1 MLKLIIKSTLI
12 YFFLT
17 NLLLSAVINK
27 IDINGNKRISKDSI
41 IIFSKIDIGSEYSDD
56 LINNSLKNLYD
67 TNFFENIKI
76 SFDQNTLYINL
87 IENPIIEELE
97 ITGIKK
103 QSFLDFVKENIYLK
117 ERVSFNEFYLKRDIN
132 LINNI
137 LKTNGYY
144 FSKID
149 TSFTKNDELNS
160 LKLKINVDL
169 GDKAKIK
176 KISFIGNK
184 IFKDKKL
191 LEIIASEEH
200 KFWKFI
206 SNKVYLNQNL
216 IDLDIRLLDNF
227 YKNRGY
233 YNVKVLDNFVELDK
247 SDSSFSLRYN
257 IDAGKKFI
265 FDKFSLS
272 LPPDYEKKDFEKINN
287 IFIKNTSKDYSL
299 STINN
304 ILDEIESIASMRLYD
319 FIDVSVEENII
330 DENKLDLNFIVSDS
344 EKKYVE
350 RINITGNYQTV
361 EEVIRN
367 ELTVD
372 EGDPLN
378 NLLYIKSINDIRSLR
393 IFKKVESTID
403 DGSNESLKI
412 INIDVEEQPT
422 GEISLAAGYGTNGVT
437 TGGSVREKNF
447 GGEAVDLNS
456 NFEISE
462 DSIKGQIGYSK
473 PNFAYTDNTLFTSI
487 RSINSDFLTI
497 YGYESK
503 ELGLSVG
510 TRFEQYE
517 NLFFSPEFDL
527 TVEDLETNKTASDNI
542 KKQEGSYTDL
552 YFNYGLDYDRRDKSF
567 NTKEGFVTSFSQE
580 LPVVSKNNEISN
592 ILIFTK
598 YKELNKS
605 SEMVGKA
612 SVFLKAINTID
623 GSDVRISKRGNVPY
637 GRLRGFEKGKV
648 GPIDNNDYIGGNYI
662 STLNLSTNIP
672 GILSTI
678 EILDFNYFIDIANIW
693 GVDYDSSLDN
703 SKIRSSTGIG
713 LNVLT
718 PIGPLSFSL
727 SQPIT
732 KASSDKTES
741 FRFNLGTTF

>member
-1 MLKLIIKSTLI
+1 MLKLILKSTLV

-17 NLLLSAVINK
+17 NVLLSDVINK

-41 IIFSKIDIGSEYSDD
+41 IIFSKIDIGSKYSDD
-56 LINNSLKNLYD
+56 LLNNSLKNLYD
-67 TNFFENIKI
+67 TNFFENIEI
-76 SFDQNTLYINL
+76 SFDGNTLFINL
-87 IENPIIEELE
+87 KENPIIEELE

-103 QSFLDFVKENIYLK
+103 ESFLDFIKENIYLK
-117 ERVSFNEFYLKRDIN
+117 ERVSFNEFYLKKDIN

-144 FSKID
+144 FSNID
-149 TSFTKNDELNS
+149 TSSIKNDDLNS
-160 LKLKINVDL
+160 LKLKINIDL
-169 GDKAKIK
+169 GERAKIK
-176 KISFIGNK
+176 NISFIGNK

-191 LEIIASEEH
+191 LEVIASEEH

-216 IDLDIRLLDNF
+216 IDLDTRLLNNF

-233 YNVKVLDNFVELDK
+233 YNVKILDNFVELDK
-247 SDSSFSLRYN
+247 SNSSFSLRYN

-272 LPPDYEKKDFEKINN
+272 LPPDYEKNDFEKINK
-287 IFIKNTSKDYSL
+287 IFSKNTSKDYSL
-299 STINN
+299 DIINK
-304 ILDEIESIASMRLYD
+304 ILDEIETIASLRLYD

-344 EKKYVE
+344 KKFYVE

-378 NLLYIKSINDIRSLR
+378 NLLYNKSINDIRSLR
-393 IFKKVESTID
+393 IFKTVEPTIE
-403 DGSNESLKI
+403 DGSNENLKI

-437 TGGSVREKNF
+437 TGGSLREKNF
-447 GGEAVDLNS
+447 GGEAIDLNS

-462 DSIKGQIGYSK
+462 ERIKGQIGYSK

-487 RSINSDFLTI
+487 RSINSDFLSV
-497 YGYESK
+497 YGYESN

-517 NLFFSPEFDL
+517 NLFFSPEVDFKI
-527 TVEDLETNKTASDNI
+527 EDLSTNTTASNNI
-542 KKQEGSYTDL
+542 KKQEGNYTDL
-552 YFNYGLDYDRRDKSF
+552 YFNYGLDYDLRDSSY
-567 NTKEGFVTSFSQE
+567 NTKEGYVTSFNQE
-580 LPVVSKNNEISN
+580 LPVVSNNNEISN
-592 ILIFTK
+592 ALTFTK

-612 SVFLKAINTID
+612 SLYLKAVNTLD
-623 GSDVRISKRGNVPY
+623 GSDVRISKRANVPY
-637 GRLRGFEKGKV
+637 NRLRGFEKGKV
-648 GPIDNNDYIGGNYI
+648 GPVDNNDYIGGNYI

-672 GILSTI
+672 GIFSTI
-678 EILDFNYFIDIANIW
+678 EILDFNYFIDVANVW

-718 PIGPLSFSL
+718 PVGPLSFSL

>member
-1 MLKLIIKSTLI
+1 MFKLILKSTLV

-17 NLLLSAVINK
+17 NLLLSAVIDK

-41 IIFSKIDIGSEYSDD
+41 IIFSKINIGSEYSDD

-67 TNFFENIKI
+67 TNFFENIEI
-76 SFDQNTLYINL
+76 SFDQKTLYINL

-103 QSFLDFVKENIYLK
+103 KSFLDFVKENIYLK
-117 ERVSFNEFYLKRDIN
+117 ERVSFNKFYLKRDIN

-160 LKLKINVDL
+160 LKLKINIDL

-191 LEIIASEEH
+191 LEVIASEEH

-216 IDLDIRLLDNF
+216 IDLDVRLLNNF

-233 YNVKVLDNFVELDK
+233 YNVKVLNNFVELDK

-257 IDAGKKFI
+257 VDSGKKFL

-272 LPPDYEKKDFEKINN
+272 LPLDYERKDFEKIDK

-299 STINN
+299 DTINK
-304 ILDEIESIASMRLYD
+304 ILDEIETIASMRLYD

-378 NLLYIKSINDIRSLR
+378 NLLYNKSINDIRSLR
-393 IFKKVESTID
+393 IFKKVEPTIE
-403 DGSNESLKI
+403 DGSDENLKI

-437 TGGSVREKNF
+437 TGGSIREKNF
-447 GGEAVDLNS
+447 GGEAIDLNS

-462 DSIKGQIGYSK
+462 DGIKGQIGYSK

-487 RSINSDFLTI
+487 RSINSDFLSI

-510 TRFEQYE
+510 TKFEQYE
-517 NLFFSPEFDL
+517 NLFFSPEIDL
-527 TVEDLETNKTASDNI
+527 TVENLETNTTASDNI
-542 KKQEGSYTDL
+542 KKQEGNYTDL
-552 YFNYGLDYDRRDKSF
+552 YFNYGLDYDQRDSSF
-567 NTKEGFVTSFSQE
+567 NTKDGYVTSFFQE

-592 ILIFTK
+592 VLTFTK

-605 SEMVGKA
+605 SEMIGKA
-612 SVFLKAINTID
+612 SVYLKAINTID

-648 GPIDNNDYIGGNYI
+648 GPVDKSDYIGGNYI

-672 GILSTI
+672 GVLSTI
-678 EILDFNYFIDIANIW
+678 EILDFNYFVDVANVW
-693 GVDYDSSLDN
+693 GVDYNSSLDN

-718 PIGPLSFSL
+718 PIGPLSFSW

-732 KASSDKTES
+732 KASSDKTEN